1 MNHKAREVPTD
12 RRLIIARALLLSTNP
27 YPYPRPG
34 FNLPMGPGGPGGPG
48 GPVGPWGQWLLVS
61 VKVLDSNE
69 SPGGGKIASE
79 RSWGSGPAIA
89 CHFCHIGSDC
99 PTGQPAARTGPP
111 VPAARYREEGNLGS
125 NPTTV
130 WLATSRTLSFA
141 GPVQLHAERES
152 GSCLLPTV
160 YCVSGFCASRIMR
173 LHKAGTVAYTR

>member
-48 GPVGPWGQWLLVS
+48 GPEGPWGQWLLVS

-99 PTGQPAARTGPP
+99 PTGQPAALMGPP

-141 GPVQLHAERES
+141 GPVQLHAEREREWKLPFTN
-152 GSCLLPTV
+152 CLL
-160 YCVSGFCASRIMR
+160 CFRLLRIED
-173 LHKAGTVAYTR
+173 HEAP